1 MQRNSL
7 LVQKEQAGLLI
18 IDIQDRVVRV
28 VQHPKRVVFNSI
40 KLIEGF
46 KILARPIWLTEQYP
60 KGLGPTNAEIMAAMP
75 PHVTPREKIRFSCCD
90 DTGLLNEFRT
100 NGVQQIIVTGVE
112 SHVCVFQSAMDLL
125 ANEFQ
130 VFVVHDAVSS
140 RRRLD
145 WRTAMK
151 RLQRA
156 GAILTTTEAVLF
168 EMLEAAG
175 SSEFKAISRL
185 VK

>member
-7 LVQKEQAGLLI
+7 LVQREHAGLLI

-46 KILARPIWLTEQYP
+46 KILTRPVWLTEQYP
-60 KGLGPTNAEIMAAMP
+60 KGLGPTNAEVLAALP
-75 PHVTPREKIRFSCCD
+75 PNLIPREKIRFSCCGD
-90 DTGLLNEFRT
+90 AELLVELRT
-100 NGVQQIIVTGVE
+100 NGVRQIIVTGVE

-125 ANEFQ
+125 ANDFQ
-130 VFVVHDAVSS
+130 VFVVRDAVSS
-140 RRRLD
+140 RRRMD
-145 WRTAMK
+145 WQTAMK

-156 GAILTTTEAVLF
+156 GAIITTTEAVLF

-175 SSEFKAISRL
+175 SAEFKAISRL